1 MRSFHFSFLPGLSL
15 TVATL
20 CSLLL
25 LAPGLA
31 RAGEVYSLVLSGGRV
46 IDPETGLD
54 AIRHVGIAGGKIL
67 AVSEQ
72 PLSGEEVI
80 NVEGLVVAPGF
91 IDLHSHSP
99 TSLGQDYQ
107 LQDGVTTALE
117 LEAGSFPSSAYGE
130 RIEGRART
138 NYGSSAGYIW
148 ARLRVKQ
155 GVEMVHVT
163 STPSIIGWKGV
174 LSAIRKLWSDERP
187 GFSAALDADERQE
200 ILALID
206 ADLSRGALG
215 IGLALDYVSE
225 GVDSAE
231 LAALFDLAGKR
242 KVPIF
247 VHVRR
252 GMAGDPYGLQ
262 EILAEA
268 KRTGTSVHI
277 CHISHNAINN
287 LEFFLA
293 EIRRAR
299 AEGVDVT
306 TEMFPYNAGS
316 VYISAAAYKRNW
328 REVYDADYG
337 DVEWA
342 ATGERLTEKTFEEYQ
357 QNQPQGQIHNHYVE
371 EEWTRRA
378 LTEPGVM
385 VVSDLLPMESRDLN
399 VAPHNNS
406 FSKVLARYVREEQ
419 LLDLPTALAKMSLL
433 PAQRLET
440 LAPAFKRKG
449 RIQVGADADITVF
462 DADAILDKATYA
474 NPYQV
479 AEGISYVLVNG
490 VPVLRDGKLGA
501 QVYPGERLTTLTDL
515 D

>member
-1 MRSFHFSFLPGLSL
+1 
-15 TVATL
+15 
-20 CSLLL
+20 
-25 LAPGLA
+25 
-31 RAGEVYSLVLSGGRV
+31 
-46 IDPETGLD
+46 
-54 AIRHVGIAGGKIL
+54 
-67 AVSEQ
+67 
-72 PLSGEEVI
+72 
-80 NVEGLVVAPGF
+80 
-91 IDLHSHSP
+91 
-99 TSLGQDYQ
+99 
-107 LQDGVTTALE
+107 
-117 LEAGSFPSSAYGE
+117 
-130 RIEGRART
+130 
-138 NYGSSAGYIW
+138 
-148 ARLRVKQ
+148 
-155 GVEMVHVT
+155 
-163 STPSIIGWKGV
+163 
-174 LSAIRKLWSDERP
+174 
-187 GFSAALDADERQE
+187 
-200 ILALID
+200 
-206 ADLSRGALG
+206 
-215 IGLALDYVSE
+215 
-225 GVDSAE
+225 
-231 LAALFDLAGKR
+231 
-242 KVPIF
+242 
-247 VHVRR
+247 
-252 GMAGDPYGLQ
+252 
-262 EILAEA
+262 
-268 KRTGTSVHI
+268 
-277 CHISHNAINN
+277 
-287 LEFFLA
+287 
-293 EIRRAR
+293 
-299 AEGVDVT
+299 
-306 TEMFPYNAGS
+306 MFPYNAGS

-342 ATGERLTEKTFEEYQ
+342 ATGERLTAETFEEYQ

>member
-1 MRSFHFSFLPGLSL
+1 
-15 TVATL
+15 
-20 CSLLL
+20 
-25 LAPGLA
+25 
-31 RAGEVYSLVLSGGRV
+31 
-46 IDPETGLD
+46 
-54 AIRHVGIAGGKIL
+54 
-67 AVSEQ
+67 
-72 PLSGEEVI
+72 
-80 NVEGLVVAPGF
+80 
-91 IDLHSHSP
+91 
-99 TSLGQDYQ
+99 
-107 LQDGVTTALE
+107 
-117 LEAGSFPSSAYGE
+117 
-130 RIEGRART
+130 
-138 NYGSSAGYIW
+138 
-148 ARLRVKQ
+148 
-155 GVEMVHVT
+155 
-163 STPSIIGWKGV
+163 
-174 LSAIRKLWSDERP
+174 
-187 GFSAALDADERQE
+187 
-200 ILALID
+200 
-206 ADLSRGALG
+206 
-215 IGLALDYVSE
+215 
-225 GVDSAE
+225 